1 METFDK
7 ISFILD
13 NQFTEIDFTRSEFR
27 PSTTLL
33 NYLRSLP
40 THKGVKEGCA
50 EGDCGA
56 CTVVIA
62 ELNQQNQLEY
72 KALDSCLVFLPM
84 IHGKQIITVENLE
97 QFVNKEIKLH
107 PVQQLMVENNGSQC
121 GYCTPGIVMSLFALF
136 KNHHQ
141 PEKEVIEDALTGN
154 LCRCTGYKPIIE
166 AAQKS
171 CCYHGNDHFTEKQH
185 EIIEML
191 LNIKENK
198 KSISLLHKEQEY
210 FLPLNLNDAMEF
222 RKLYPEAVLI
232 SGATDTALRQTK
244 KGEIIPQLIDLSQI
258 EELKYFIKN
267 NNSIEIGAGLT
278 LEKAKNEVENIFPA
292 LFDILKVFGSL
303 QIRNIAT
310 IGGNI
315 GSASPIGDALPFLF
329 ACKAIVK
336 LQNLTSE
343 RKIPIEDFIIG
354 YRKTDINAD
363 ELITAVEI
371 PLISENA
378 IIKSYKVSNR
388 KDLDISTV
396 SASFRIKLS
405 NNNIIEEIIIAF
417 GGMAAY
423 TIRASKTETYLIDKT
438 WDRKTV
444 EEAMEILKNEFS
456 PISDARAEKDYRA
469 MAAANLLLKFWSE
482 IYINHKD
489 TKKH

>member
-1 METFDK
+1 MNNSDK
-7 ISFILD
+7 ICFVFD
-13 NQFTEIDFTRSEFR
+13 NQLTEIDFTKSEFR

-84 IHGKQIITVENLE
+84 IHGKQIITIENLE
-97 QFVNKEIKLH
+97 QIVNKELKLH

-166 AAQKS
+166 AAEKS
-171 CCYHGNDHFTEKQH
+171 CCNHGNDHFTEKQY

-191 LNIKENK
+191 LSINENK

-210 FLPLNLNDAMEF
+210 FLPLNLKDALEF
-222 RKLYPEAVLI
+222 KKLYPNAVVI

-258 EELKYFIKN
+258 EELKHFTKN

-315 GSASPIGDALPFLF
+315 GSASPIGDTLTFLF
-329 ACKAIVK
+329 ACKAFVK
-336 LQNLTSE
+336 LQNLTSV
-343 RKIPIEDFIIG
+343 RKVAIEDFIIG
-354 YRKTDINAD
+354 YRKTDTNAD

-371 PLISENA
+371 PLIPENV

-396 SASFRIKLS
+396 SASFRLQLS
-405 NNNIIEEIIIAF
+405 NKNSVEEIIIAF

-423 TIRASKTETYLIDKT
+423 TIRASKTVTYLIDKT
-438 WDRKTV
+438 WNRNTV
-444 EEAMEILKNEFS
+444 EEAMEVLKTEFS

-482 IYINHKD
+482 ISLNQKD
-489 TKKH
+489 

>member
-1 METFDK
+1 MITSGK
-7 ISFILD
+7 ISFVLD
-13 NQFTEIDFTRSEFR
+13 NKLINIDFDKSDLFL

-33 NYLRSLP
+33 NFLRNQP
-40 THKGVKEGCA
+40 NHKGVKEGCA

-62 ELNQQNQLEY
+62 ELNQQNQPEY

-97 QFVNKEIKLH
+97 QYINKEIKLH
-107 PVQQLMVENNGSQC
+107 TVQQLMVENNGSQC

-136 KNHHQ
+136 KNYHH

-154 LCRCTGYKPIIE
+154 LCRCTGYKPIID
-166 AAQKS
+166 AAEKS
-171 CCYHGNDHFTEKQH
+171 CCNHGNDHFTEKQN
-185 EIIEML
+185 EIIELLLKIKNENSSIL
-191 LNIKENK
+191 LNYK
-198 KSISLLHKEQEY
+198 KQEY
-210 FLPLNLNDAMEF
+210 FLPLNLKDALEF
-222 RKLYPEAVLI
+222 KKIYPNAVLI

-244 KGEIIPQLIDLSQI
+244 KAEIIPQIIDLSHVDEI
-258 EELKYFIKN
+258 KYFTLN
-267 NNSIEIGAGLT
+267 NDSIEIGAGLT
-278 LEKAKNEVENIFPA
+278 LEKTKNEVKNIFPA
-292 LFDILKVFGSL
+292 LSNILNIFGSL

-315 GSASPIGDALPFLF
+315 GSASPIGDTLPFLF
-329 ACKAIVK
+329 ACKATIK
-336 LQNLTSE
+336 LQNLTSV
-343 RKIPIEDFIIG
+343 RKVAIEDFIIG
-354 YRKTDINAD
+354 YRKTDIKAD

-371 PLISENA
+371 PLIPENV

-396 SASFRIKLS
+396 SASFRLQLS
-405 NNNIIEEIIIAF
+405 NKNSVEEIIIAY

-423 TIRASKTETYLIDKT
+423 TIRASKTETYLMDKI

-444 EEAMEILKNEFS
+444 EEAMGILKTEFS

-469 MAAANLLLKFWSE
+469 MVAANLILKFWSE
-482 IYINHKD
+482 TYVNH
-489 TKKH
+489 

>member
-1 METFDK
+1 METSAK

-13 NQFTEIDFTRSEFR
+13 NQLTEIDFKNSEYR
-27 PSTTLL
+27 PSITLL

-40 THKGVKEGCA
+40 AHKGVKEGCA

-62 ELNQQNQLEY
+62 ELNEQNQLEY

-97 QFVNKEIKLH
+97 QFVNKGHKLH
-107 PVQQLMVENNGSQC
+107 PVQQFMVENNGSQC

-136 KNHHQ
+136 KNHHH
-141 PEKEVIEDALTGN
+141 PEKEIIEDALTGN

-166 AAQKS
+166 AAEKS
-171 CCYHGNDHFTEKQH
+171 CCGHVNDQFTEKQH
-185 EIIEML
+185 EIIRML
-191 LNIKENK
+191 MSIKENK
-198 KSISLLHKEQEY
+198 KSISLIHKEQKY
-210 FLPLNLNDAMEF
+210 LLPLNLNDALEF
-222 RKLYPEAVLI
+222 RKLYPDAVLI

-258 EELKYFIKN
+258 DELKYFTKN
-267 NNSIEIGAGLT
+267 NNSIQIGAGFS
-278 LEKAKNEVENIFPA
+278 LEKIKNEVESIFPA
-292 LFDILKVFGSL
+292 LFDMLKVFGSL

-315 GSASPIGDALPFLF
+315 GSASPIGDTLPFLI
-329 ACKAIVK
+329 ACKAIVI
-336 LQNLTSE
+336 LQNLSSE
-343 RKIPIEDFIIG
+343 RKVAIEDFIIG
-354 YRKTDINAD
+354 YRKTDIKAD

-371 PLISENA
+371 PLIPENV

-423 TIRASKTETYLIDKT
+423 TLRASKTETYLTNKT

-444 EEAMEILKNEFS
+444 EEAMEILKSEFS

-469 MAAANLLLKFWSE
+469 KVAANLLLKFWSE
-482 IYINHKD
+482 TND
-489 TKKH
+489 

>member
-1 METFDK
+1 METSAK

-13 NQFTEIDFTRSEFR
+13 NQLTEIDFKNSEYR
-27 PSTTLL
+27 PSITLL

-40 THKGVKEGCA
+40 AHKGVKEGCA

-62 ELNQQNQLEY
+62 ELNEQNQLEY

-97 QFVNKEIKLH
+97 QFVNKEHKLH

-121 GYCTPGIVMSLFALF
+121 GYCTPGIIMSLFALF
-136 KNHHQ
+136 KNHHH
-141 PEKEVIEDALTGN
+141 PEKEIIEDALTGN

-166 AAQKS
+166 AAEKS
-171 CCYHGNDHFTEKQH
+171 CCNHGNDHFTEKQH

-191 LNIKENK
+191 MSIKENK
-198 KSISLLHKEQEY
+198 KSISLIHKEQEY
-210 FLPLNLNDAMEF
+210 LLPLNLNDALEF
-222 RKLYPEAVLI
+222 RKLYPDAVLI

-244 KGEIIPQLIDLSQI
+244 KGEIIPQIIDLSQI
-258 EELKYFIKN
+258 EELKYFVTNKN
-267 NNSIEIGAGLT
+267 CIVFGAGFS
-278 LEKAKNEVENIFPA
+278 LEKTKNEIENIFPA
-292 LFDILKVFGSL
+292 LSDILKVFGSL

-315 GSASPIGDALPFLF
+315 GSASPIGDTLPFLI

-336 LQNLTSE
+336 LQNLSSE
-343 RKIPIEDFIIG
+343 RKVAIEDFIIG
-354 YRKTDINAD
+354 YRKTDIKAD

-371 PLISENA
+371 PLIPENV

-405 NNNIIEEIIIAF
+405 NNNFIEEIIIAF

-423 TIRASKTETYLIDKT
+423 TLRASKTETFLIDKT
-438 WDRKTV
+438 WDRNTV
-444 EEAMEILKNEFS
+444 EEAMKILKTEFS

-469 MAAANLLLKFWSE
+469 MAAANLLLKCWNETF
-482 IYINHKD
+482 INH
-489 TKKH
+489 